1 MRCLGFSSYNDLV
14 VNTSSFIVFCY
25 LPLIPLLILGARYFK
40 SNIQLKAWIAWIII
54 SILLV
59 FFSPNAFFTVYPYR
73 WILLLTY
80 PLAFFATDA
89 FSHIK
94 RNLFRIGLGLC
105 MGVVLATLSFGFIA
119 LQNNESLSYY
129 GAFPAY
135 MPKSMLQNTVQ
146 LSDCQD
152 TSNALLWTKNNM
164 PTNGR
169 LLVHDAFR
177 GWATLTLGANQ
188 LIPTVFDNPET
199 VAQNLTKTNS
209 STSLYLIWWVNGT
222 GWYGQT
228 TIAASFD
235 EIYHSGNIAIY
246 HYEP

>member
-1 MRCLGFSSYNDLV
+1 
-14 VNTSSFIVFCY
+14 
-25 LPLIPLLILGARYFK
+25 
-40 SNIQLKAWIAWIII
+40 
-54 SILLV
+54 
-59 FFSPNAFFTVYPYR
+59 
-73 WILLLTY
+73 
-80 PLAFFATDA
+80 
-89 FSHIK
+89 
-94 RNLFRIGLGLC
+94 

-135 MPKSMLQNTVQ
+135 IPKSMLQNTVQ

-177 GWATLTLGANQ
+177 GWATLTLSANQ

-228 TIAASFD
+228 TVAAAFD